1 MSLQED
7 IIAQLGVKPV
17 IDPQEEIRRSID
29 FLKDYLQK
37 HPFLKTFV
45 LGISGGQDSTLAG
58 RLAQLAMEEMR
69 SETGDASYQFVAVR
83 LPYGVQADEADA
95 QKALAFIQPDVS
107 LVVNIKESV
116 DAMER
121 AVEATG
127 TDVSDF
133 NKGNI
138 KARSR
143 MIAQYALAG
152 AYSGA
157 VIGTDHAAENITGFF
172 TKFGDGGADILPL
185 YRLNKRQGKQ
195 LLQAL
200 GADPALYE
208 KVPIAD
214 LEEEKPGIA
223 DEVALGVTYAEI
235 VYEVCRNECFYAW
248 KGSKAYL
255 DGKEI
260 RVTDVA
266 VLDKAFVALG
276 FPYDSD
282 HYRPVAQKLVD
293 RLYGYA
299 GGTRLLGSAAAEL
312 CYVACGRFDARIE
325 GHLGPWDVAAG
336 GLILMQAGG
345 RLSDFA
351 GGDTW
356 PSAEQVMASNG
367 VIHDKILRLL

>member
-1 MSLQED
+1 MDRMEQMLAFARSCAKEAGKIQLSYFRGNHLHIETKFNMHD
-7 IIAQLGVKPV
+7 VVTVADKESERCIIGEIKRTYPEHAILGEESGMHAGDSEYCWV
-17 IDPQEEIRRSID
+17 IDPLDGTSNYIHDMAPYSVSIALRDREE
-29 FLKDYLQK
+29 
-37 HPFLKTFV
+37 
-45 LGISGGQDSTLAG
+45 
-58 RLAQLAMEEMR
+58 
-69 SETGDASYQFVAVR
+69 
-83 LPYGVQADEADA
+83 
-95 QKALAFIQPDVS
+95 
-107 LVVNIKESV
+107 
-116 DAMER
+116 
-121 AVEATG
+121 
-127 TDVSDF
+127 
-133 NKGNI
+133 
-138 KARSR
+138 
-143 MIAQYALAG
+143 
-152 AYSGA
+152 
-157 VIGTDHAAENITGFF
+157 
-172 TKFGDGGADILPL
+172 
-185 YRLNKRQGKQ
+185 
-195 LLQAL
+195 LL
-200 GADPALYE
+200 
-208 KVPIAD
+208 
-214 LEEEKPGIA
+214 
-223 DEVALGVTYAEI
+223 LGV

-356 PSAEQVMASNG
+356 PSAEQVMESNG

>member
-1 MSLQED
+1 MLDLKQLTAD
-7 IIAQLGVKPV
+7 VCRIATEAGHFLKEERKNFRRERVEEKHAHDYVSYVDKESEVRVVRALSALLPEAGFITEEGSVTYQDEPYFWV
-17 IDPQEEIRRSID
+17 IDPLDGTTNYI
-29 FLKDYLQK
+29 
-37 HPFLKTFV
+37 H
-45 LGISGGQDSTLAG
+45 
-58 RLAQLAMEEMR
+58 
-69 SETGDASYQFVAVR
+69 
-83 LPYGVQADEADA
+83 DEAPYCVCI
-95 QKALAFIQPDVS
+95 ALR
-107 LVVNIKESV
+107 NRTE
-116 DAMER
+116 
-121 AVEATG
+121 
-127 TDVSDF
+127 
-133 NKGNI
+133 
-138 KARSR
+138 
-143 MIAQYALAG
+143 
-152 AYSGA
+152 
-157 VIGTDHAAENITGFF
+157 
-172 TKFGDGGADILPL
+172 
-185 YRLNKRQGKQ
+185 
-195 LLQAL
+195 LL
-200 GADPALYE
+200 
-208 KVPIAD
+208 
-214 LEEEKPGIA
+214 
-223 DEVALGVTYAEI
+223 LGV
-235 VYEVCRNECFYAW
+235 VYEVCRDECFYAW

-367 VIHDKILRLL
+367 VIHDKILRLV

>member
-1 MSLQED
+1 MENLKALTEAVCCVAREAGHFLKEERKSFRREVVQEKHAHDYVSYVDKASEKKVVSALRKLLPEAGFIAEEGSAAYSDETYCWVVDPLDGTTNYIHDNAPYCVSIALRDKQSLL
-7 IIAQLGVKPV
+7 LGV
-17 IDPQEEIRRSID
+17 
-29 FLKDYLQK
+29 
-37 HPFLKTFV
+37 
-45 LGISGGQDSTLAG
+45 
-58 RLAQLAMEEMR
+58 
-69 SETGDASYQFVAVR
+69 
-83 LPYGVQADEADA
+83 
-95 QKALAFIQPDVS
+95 
-107 LVVNIKESV
+107 
-116 DAMER
+116 
-121 AVEATG
+121 
-127 TDVSDF
+127 
-133 NKGNI
+133 
-138 KARSR
+138 
-143 MIAQYALAG
+143 
-152 AYSGA
+152 
-157 VIGTDHAAENITGFF
+157 
-172 TKFGDGGADILPL
+172 
-185 YRLNKRQGKQ
+185 
-195 LLQAL
+195 
-200 GADPALYE
+200 
-208 KVPIAD
+208 
-214 LEEEKPGIA
+214 
-223 DEVALGVTYAEI
+223 
-235 VYEVCRNECFYAW
+235 VYEPCRDECFYAW

>member
-1 MSLQED
+1 MSRMWIKNPNGVWSNQLSTLLPEAGF
-7 IIAQLGVKPV
+7 IAEEGSGSLTDEEYCWV
-17 IDPQEEIRRSID
+17 IDPLDGTSNYIHDMAPYSVSIALRDREE
-29 FLKDYLQK
+29 
-37 HPFLKTFV
+37 
-45 LGISGGQDSTLAG
+45 
-58 RLAQLAMEEMR
+58 
-69 SETGDASYQFVAVR
+69 
-83 LPYGVQADEADA
+83 
-95 QKALAFIQPDVS
+95 
-107 LVVNIKESV
+107 
-116 DAMER
+116 
-121 AVEATG
+121 
-127 TDVSDF
+127 
-133 NKGNI
+133 
-138 KARSR
+138 
-143 MIAQYALAG
+143 
-152 AYSGA
+152 
-157 VIGTDHAAENITGFF
+157 
-172 TKFGDGGADILPL
+172 
-185 YRLNKRQGKQ
+185 
-195 LLQAL
+195 LL
-200 GADPALYE
+200 
-208 KVPIAD
+208 
-214 LEEEKPGIA
+214 
-223 DEVALGVTYAEI
+223 LGV

-282 HYRPVAQKLVD
+282 HYRPVAQKLMD

>member
-1 MSLQED
+1 MIGISDLEYLCAEVRQIARKAGAFLRDERQNFDRERVEEKSAHNYVSYVDKESERRLVEQLSTLFPEAGFIAEEGSGSLTDEEYCWD
-7 IIAQLGVKPV
+7 REELLLGV
-17 IDPQEEIRRSID
+17 
-29 FLKDYLQK
+29 
-37 HPFLKTFV
+37 
-45 LGISGGQDSTLAG
+45 
-58 RLAQLAMEEMR
+58 
-69 SETGDASYQFVAVR
+69 
-83 LPYGVQADEADA
+83 
-95 QKALAFIQPDVS
+95 
-107 LVVNIKESV
+107 
-116 DAMER
+116 
-121 AVEATG
+121 
-127 TDVSDF
+127 
-133 NKGNI
+133 
-138 KARSR
+138 
-143 MIAQYALAG
+143 
-152 AYSGA
+152 
-157 VIGTDHAAENITGFF
+157 
-172 TKFGDGGADILPL
+172 
-185 YRLNKRQGKQ
+185 
-195 LLQAL
+195 
-200 GADPALYE
+200 
-208 KVPIAD
+208 
-214 LEEEKPGIA
+214 
-223 DEVALGVTYAEI
+223 